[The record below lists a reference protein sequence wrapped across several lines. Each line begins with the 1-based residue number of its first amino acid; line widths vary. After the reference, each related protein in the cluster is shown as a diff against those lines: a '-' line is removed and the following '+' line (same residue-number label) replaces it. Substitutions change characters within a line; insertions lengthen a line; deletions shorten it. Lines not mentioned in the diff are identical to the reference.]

1 MSYIR
6 THFLLLEWISF
17 MLWGIAAGFTI
28 CVIVLLASHGIRDA
42 LEGFKL
48 VLVFGPLFGSI
59 FWFAWRINMRRLWAM
74 QKSEFDRL
82 FFCVCSL
89 GLIPLVLLILDLK
102 RTACS
107 VAVLLWA
114 QPNTL
119 YLPQGAYLWLKSR
132 GAPRPEVGME
142 DFSLA
147 QLTRCSNPWC
157 S

>member
-28 CVIVLLASHGIRDA
+28 GVIVLLASHGVRDA
-42 LEGFKL
+42 LEAFKL

-89 GLIPLVLLILDLK
+89 GLIPLVLLILDLNA
-102 RTACS
+102 RH
-107 VAVLLWA
+107 VLSRFYCG
-114 QPNTL
+114 PNPIPYTF
-119 YLPQGAYLWLKSR
+119 LK
-132 GAPRPEVGME
+132 APTCG
-142 DFSLA
+142 
-147 QLTRCSNPWC
+147 
-157 S
+157 